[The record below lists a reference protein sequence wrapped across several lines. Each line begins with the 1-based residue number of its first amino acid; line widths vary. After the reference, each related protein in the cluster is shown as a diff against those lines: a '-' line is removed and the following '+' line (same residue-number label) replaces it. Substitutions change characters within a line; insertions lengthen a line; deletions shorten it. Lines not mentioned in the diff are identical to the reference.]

1 MSHPIEVTRPFELLD
16 HPNAESLFQPVIWRS
31 KRIPSRVLLAPINTG
46 YTTLS
51 RPSYRLL
58 RFHRERSGPTI
69 GISML
74 GNVAVEL
81 SARANDCT
89 AILRSDRDIP
99 RFAVIAR
106 SISQRG
112 SLAGIQLAS
121 APGNLFPARRWRAS
135 SKPAEVI
142 RLREIL
148 SSYTDEEINR
158 HLASFVRSA
167 FLAVEAGY
175 DVVQVHAAHGYLLSL
190 LLHPQ
195 TNTRVG
201 CFSLDASWFEEFLEE
216 VNDALGES
224 LLSIRLST
232 LIGLAPED
240 EEIEWTRFIE
250 DRAAK
255 SGVDI
260 LDLSAG
266 FYTIDR
272 QLIYPG
278 QRWMMP
284 VYSRWLKTLTHDLP
298 CLVAIAGR
306 FTDFRKVAEKLPVN
320 TLVAVGRA
328 LIADPDFAEK
338 SRDGRYD
345 EINFCQLKNY
355 CHYFSRGRKA
365 LECGVNPTL

>member
-1 MSHPIEVTRPFELLD
+1 MSFPTEGPWLELRD
-16 HPNAESLFQPVIWRS
+16 RSNAKSLFHPVIWRS
-31 KRIPSRVLLAPINTG
+31 KRIPSRILLAPINTG
-46 YTTLS
+46 YTTRS

-89 AILRSDRDIP
+89 AVLLSDRDIP

-106 SISQRG
+106 CISQRG

-121 APGNLFPARRWRAS
+121 APGNLFPTRRWLAS
-135 SKPAEVI
+135 SKLAEAI
-142 RLREIL
+142 RLRDIL
-148 SSYTDEEINR
+148 SSYMDEELD
-158 HLASFVRSA
+158 HQLARFVRSA
-167 FLAVEAGY
+167 LLAKEAGY
-175 DVVQVHAAHGYLLSL
+175 DVIQVHAAHGYLLSL

-195 TNTRVG
+195 TNTRLG
-201 CFSLDASWFEEFLEE
+201 RFSLHAPWFEEFLGQM
-216 VNDALGES
+216 NDVLGDS

-232 LIGLAPED
+232 LTGLAPED
-240 EEIEWTRFIE
+240 EEIEWTRSIE

-278 QRWMMP
+278 RRWMMP
-284 VYSRWLKTLTHDLP
+284 VYSRWLKTLTRDLP
-298 CLVAIAGR
+298 CLVTIAGR
-306 FTDFRKVAEKLPVN
+306 FTDLRAVDEELSGN
-320 TLVAVGRA
+320 ILVALGRA
-328 LIADPDFAEK
+328 LIADPDFAVK

-345 EINFCQLKNY
+345 EINFCQVKNH
-355 CHYFSRGRKA
+355 CHYFSRGRNA
-365 LECGVNPTL
+365 LECGVNPAL